1 MTPEKR
7 NLDSVRAKRAFF
19 IDMDGVIYHGR
30 FLLPSVKEF
39 ITWLRRSGKLYRF
52 VTNNSLFTPE
62 ELSERLN
69 RMGIATEPREFY
81 TSAMAAA
88 EFCISQRESPSAWV
102 IGANGLYEA
111 LEKAGVRI
119 TDDHP
124 DYVIVGES
132 LSEYSFESVGRALT
146 LVLGGSRLIAT
157 NADITGPGSYGLIPA
172 TGAMVSPIEIASGQK
187 AYFVGKPNPLMLRRV
202 MDGFGVHASQSV
214 MIGDSMGTDIRGGLE
229 TGMCT
234 VLVLSGLTKRESLAA
249 YAYRPDIVIDGVG
262 DLVP

>member
-1 MTPEKR
+1 
-7 NLDSVRAKRAFF
+7 
-19 IDMDGVIYHGR
+19 
-30 FLLPSVKEF
+30 
-39 ITWLRRSGKLYRF
+39 
-52 VTNNSLFTPE
+52 
-62 ELSERLN
+62 
-69 RMGIATEPREFY
+69 
-81 TSAMAAA
+81 
-88 EFCISQRESPSAWV
+88 
-102 IGANGLYEA
+102 
-111 LEKAGVRI
+111 
-119 TDDHP
+119 
-124 DYVIVGES
+124 
-132 LSEYSFESVGRALT
+132 ALT